1 MRATTQS
8 LSAGLCGLFAALWL
22 GLASASAAEV
32 TFPAPADAVPG
43 ANGVTYLDLLR
54 EIVPDLVEADAVYR
68 GTTVVPLRHI
78 AGPDRQAEPPEEPA
92 VADFSVLPLEGDGS
106 GRILLL
112 VDLGMAGDAAEGY
125 AVLALFDP
133 AATPRLVD
141 AADVAF
147 DRMTWFLEPVR
158 LDLGAGRM
166 AVLTMS
172 MHSNSNQ
179 AYVTTGIVLVGDR
192 LELVDSV
199 FTFDERACAFERAQR
214 LGIETR
220 PEGSGPAA
228 IAATVVDT
236 TTPTGADCGED
247 AAPQPASATVAVTW
261 RWDEAEKRYRPDS
274 DALVKLAAEAA
285 ERF

>member
-1 MRATTQS
+1 MCATLRF
-8 LSAGLCGLFAALWL
+8 LSVLLGAVLAVLWL

-32 TFPAPADAVPG
+32 AFPAPGDAVPG

-54 EIVPDLVEADAVYR
+54 EIVPDLEQADAVYR

-78 AGPDRQAEPPEEPA
+78 AGPDRQAEPPREPT
-92 VADFSVLPLEGDGS
+92 VADFSVLPLEG

-112 VDLGMAGDAAEGY
+112 VDLGMAEDAAEGY
-125 AVLALFDP
+125 AVLAIFDP
-133 AATPRLVD
+133 AGKPRLVD

-147 DRMTWFLEPVR
+147 DRMTWFLDPVS
-158 LDLGAGRM
+158 LDLGAGRR

-172 MHSNSNQ
+172 MHSNSDQ

-199 FTFDERACAFERAQR
+199 FTFDEAVCAYERTQR
-214 LGIETR
+214 LALETR
-220 PEGSGPAA
+220 PDGAGPAA
-228 IAATVVDT
+228 IAATVLDT

-247 AAPQPASATVAVTW
+247 AVPQPATATIGVTW
-261 RWDEAEKRYRPDS
+261 RWDEDAKRYRPDS
-274 DALVKLAAEAA
+274 DALEKLAAEAA